1 MSALYI
7 LQVLVAISAWLK
19 PISCDQLWQRTTERI
34 EAQKKGIS
42 WSSLAPVLS
51 QLESPKPQ
59 TKRSAQTWKALQ
71 LTQVQLS
78 GKFKAFSWTW
88 HNINTHLHICLIS
101 FSFSIVGGHFSSALT
116 LRWFSCL
123 WVCTLFT
130 FRAFWPK
137 SLLVQTC
144 FFPCNNP
151 SLNFKCHRLKTGSA
165 TKIHQRLLDNRH
177 SFHVRNAV
185 GRGATSN
192 GCTGRGGA
200 PQGFT
205 KSFERLD
212 AKEPM
217 EPQLPQPP

>member
-1 MSALYI
+1 M
-7 LQVLVAISAWLK
+7 
-19 PISCDQLWQRTTERI
+19 
-34 EAQKKGIS
+34 
-42 WSSLAPVLS
+42 
-51 QLESPKPQ
+51 
-59 TKRSAQTWKALQ
+59 
-71 LTQVQLS
+71 QLS

-205 KSFERLD
+205 NGSNVWMQRNQWNHSCHSLLRPCTATFFQESLCIFQSVLTCKKSGHQIGPSETKRN
-212 AKEPM
+212 
-217 EPQLPQPP
+217 QPPALEV